1 MSLAKRKSEL
11 SWLNVWFCLLVVFI
25 HAASQPVSVLDK
37 LSWQYALVM
46 IPQRLAFV
54 AVPGFF
60 LLSGVKLTLPRSRP
74 QTIVS
79 YWRGRCRSILLPYL
93 LAVLVYYFT
102 FVFLLRW
109 FPFSWR
115 ELARYTVTGS
125 LSAPFYF
132 LIALFQ
138 FILLFPLFRWL
149 ARRWSAAVLLP
160 FALGLT
166 WVSSMYFNAVLQL
179 FVPGAVFPY
188 GDRVFTTYLFY
199 YLAGCCIGAHYA
211 DFLKLLEQ
219 NRGLI
224 TALFLAFALADGWIS
239 WMAFSGRGSAPFLEI
254 VHSLYIISAI
264 LFFYGLAQSCPSP
277 LPRWAQAVDRAS
289 FLIYLYHCLVLTL
302 FQTYA
307 PRLGL
312 TRTAPQFAGRMVVVY
327 AVTIG
332 ACVLWQRLYAAVRAR
347 LLSGKSAP

>member
-25 HAASQPVSVLDK
+25 HTASQPVSVLDK

-74 QTIVS
+74 QTIAS

-93 LAVLVYYFT
+93 LAVMVYYLT

-109 FPFSWR
+109 FPFSWP

-149 ARRWSAAVLLP
+149 AQRWSAAVLLP

-179 FVPGAVFPY
+179 FVPGAAFPY

-199 YLAGCCIGAHYA
+199 YLAGCCIGARYA

-224 TALFLAFALADGWIS
+224 AALFFFFALADGWTS
-239 WMAFSGRGSAPFLEI
+239 WMAFSGRRAAPSWRSYTPFTSSAPSSFSTVWRRAAPL
-254 VHSLYIISAI
+254 
-264 LFFYGLAQSCPSP
+264 PSP
-277 LPRWAQAVDRAS
+277 AGPRRWTGPA
-289 FLIYLYHCLVLTL
+289 F
-302 FQTYA
+302 
-307 PRLGL
+307 
-312 TRTAPQFAGRMVVVY
+312 
-327 AVTIG
+327 
-332 ACVLWQRLYAAVRAR
+332 
-347 LLSGKSAP
+347 

>member
-25 HAASQPVSVLDK
+25 DAASQPASVLDK
-37 LSWQYALVM
+37 HSWQSDLLM

-74 QTIVS
+74 QTIAS

-125 LSAPFYF
+125 LSAPFCF

-166 WVSSMYFNAVLQL
+166 
-179 FVPGAVFPY
+179 
-188 GDRVFTTYLFY
+188 
-199 YLAGCCIGAHYA
+199 
-211 DFLKLLEQ
+211 
-219 NRGLI
+219 
-224 TALFLAFALADGWIS
+224 
-239 WMAFSGRGSAPFLEI
+239 
-254 VHSLYIISAI
+254 
-264 LFFYGLAQSCPSP
+264 
-277 LPRWAQAVDRAS
+277 
-289 FLIYLYHCLVLTL
+289 
-302 FQTYA
+302 
-307 PRLGL
+307 
-312 TRTAPQFAGRMVVVY
+312 
-327 AVTIG
+327 
-332 ACVLWQRLYAAVRAR
+332 
-347 LLSGKSAP
+347 